1 MVMKQRSS
9 AGTILLT
16 IIIGI
21 AVLLLVA
28 EFGLRWFIGNQVVQA
43 LAAQDTQT
51 SSEQKEKPKISFG
64 LSPLLL
70 GLVKGEIPHVELD
83 TPSTI
88 NIKKNADS
96 TISEITGVPKTRMV
110 ADGLSLLDSEN
121 PTARTM
127 TLEVEPDDAFL
138 LAMVQ
143 SAVAQQDTSG
153 DTDASDLKAN
163 LQGLLQQVVKV
174 TKVTSNPQNSTIDVE
189 FTNGAAT
196 LTLKPKVQDGNLGF
210 DAVNTALFGFALP
223 SEVTETVSKGLNE
236 NISKVNT
243 NGMATDEVT
252 VIDGGLRI
260 KMRGQNVKLSAASE
274 SMPTQ

>member
-9 AGTILLT
+9 AGKILLT
-16 IIIGI
+16 IIIVI
-21 AVLLLVA
+21 AVLLLLA

-43 LAAQDTQT
+43 LATQDTQT
-51 SSEQKEKPKISFG
+51 SSEQKE
-64 LSPLLL
+64 
-70 GLVKGEIPHVELD
+70 GEIPHVELD

-110 ADGLSLLDSEN
+110 ADGLSLLDAEN

-143 SAVAQQDTSG
+143 SAVAEQDG
-153 DTDASDLKAN
+153 AGQTDASDLKAN
-163 LQGLLQQVVKV
+163 LQGILQQVVKV

-260 KMRGQNVKLSAASE
+260 KMSGQNVKLSAAYQ
-274 SMPTQ
+274 SMQTQ

>member
-9 AGTILLT
+9 AGKILLT
-16 IIIGI
+16 IIIVI
-21 AVLLLVA
+21 AVLLLLA

-43 LAAQDTQT
+43 LATQDTQT

-64 LSPLLL
+64 TSPLLL

-110 ADGLSLLDSEN
+110 ADGLSLLDAEN

-143 SAVAQQDTSG
+143 SAVAEQDG
-153 DTDASDLKAN
+153 AGQTDASDLKAN
-163 LQGLLQQVVKV
+163 LQGILQQVVKV

-196 LTLKPKVQDGNLGF
+196 LTQKPKVQDGNLGF

-260 KMRGQNVKLSAASE
+260 KMSGQNVKLSAASQ
-274 SMPTQ
+274 SMQTQ

>member
-9 AGTILLT
+9 AGKILLT
-16 IIIGI
+16 IIIVI
-21 AVLLLVA
+21 AVLLLLA

-43 LAAQDTQT
+43 LATQDTQT

-64 LSPLLL
+64 TSPLLL

-110 ADGLSLLDSEN
+110 ADGLSLLDAEN

-143 SAVAQQDTSG
+143 SAVAEQDG
-153 DTDASDLKAN
+153 AGQTDASDLKAN
-163 LQGLLQQVVKV
+163 LQGILQQVVKV

-260 KMRGQNVKLSAASE
+260 
-274 SMPTQ
+274 

>member
-1 MVMKQRSS
+1 MKQRSS
-9 AGTILLT
+9 AGKILLT
-16 IIIGI
+16 IIIVI
-21 AVLLLVA
+21 AVLLLLA

-43 LAAQDTQT
+43 LATQDTQT
-51 SSEQKEKPKISFG
+51 SSEQKEKPKI
-64 LSPLLL
+64 SPLLL

-110 ADGLSLLDSEN
+110 ADGLSLLDAEN

-143 SAVAQQDTSG
+143 SAVAEQDG
-153 DTDASDLKAN
+153 AGQTDASDLKAN
-163 LQGLLQQVVKV
+163 LQGILQQVVKV

-196 LTLKPKVQDGNLGF
+196 LTLKPKVHDGKLGF

-260 KMRGQNVKLSAASE
+260 KMSGQNVKLSAASQ
-274 SMPTQ
+274 SMQTQ